1 MQNTTPSTDRQLW
14 AEHAYIGK
22 SWQKNVL
29 FGWDDQG
36 RLTQATPG
44 HPKEQVAAKQHARG
58 PVIPGMPNL
67 HSHAF
72 QSAMA
77 GLTEYRAKPSDS
89 FWSWRELMYRYAG
102 RITPE
107 MMFHIAKWLYITQL
121 KAGYT
126 SVCEFHYLH
135 HQPSGQPY
143 DQLAELGL
151 AIVEAAKEARIG
163 LTLLPVLYQYA
174 NFGEQP
180 PVSGQQRFI
189 NSPERILRLIDELAG
204 HQPVNPMVTY
214 GIAPHSLRATTA
226 ESINEA
232 LTGLARLVPDA
243 PVHIHVAEQMGEVQA
258 CMEKFGVRPIQ
269 LLYDRLAVN
278 ERWCLVHATHA
289 LPEELDAIKQS
300 GAVVGLCLTTEANL
314 GDGVFPAVEFLT
326 ERNGTFGVG
335 SDSNTSISWQ
345 AELRL
350 LEYGQRL
357 TYQQRNLLATP
368 SEPMVADFLFDK
380 AVKGGAQASGR
391 QIGALQVGHQAD
403 FVVLNPEHPHILG
416 IQPKYWLS
424 ELVFNELPDPSISD
438 VFIGGQRIIK
448 GRHHP
453 EEIDAYQNYQKT
465 LAQLLT

>member
-1 MQNTTPSTDRQLW
+1 MNASFQNPNGQPAQASTNNSVVASW
-14 AEHAYIGK
+14 AWVDGD
-22 SWQKNVL
+22 WQRSVRL
-29 FGWDDQG
+29 AWDDQG
-36 RLTQATPG
+36 MLTEVTPEWSG
-44 HPKEQVAAKQHARG
+44 VAPLCG

-180 PVSGQQRFI
+180 PVSDQQRFI

-243 PVHIHVAEQMGEVQA
+243 PVHIHVAEQLGDVQA
-258 CMEKFGVRPIQ
+258 CME
-269 LLYDRLAVN
+269 
-278 ERWCLVHATHA
+278 
-289 LPEELDAIKQS
+289 
-300 GAVVGLCLTTEANL
+300 
-314 GDGVFPAVEFLT
+314 
-326 ERNGTFGVG
+326 
-335 SDSNTSISWQ
+335 
-345 AELRL
+345 
-350 LEYGQRL
+350 
-357 TYQQRNLLATP
+357 
-368 SEPMVADFLFDK
+368 
-380 AVKGGAQASGR
+380 
-391 QIGALQVGHQAD
+391 
-403 FVVLNPEHPHILG
+403 
-416 IQPKYWLS
+416 
-424 ELVFNELPDPSISD
+424 
-438 VFIGGQRIIK
+438 
-448 GRHHP
+448 
-453 EEIDAYQNYQKT
+453 
-465 LAQLLT
+465 